1 MNAITKVLV
10 ALTLSA
16 LAGLAAVSFGGSH
29 AEPAPSAPAKC
40 TAVLAP
46 GESC

>member
-1 MNAITKVLV
+1 MNALTKIIA
-10 ALTLSA
+10 ALTISA
-16 LAGLAAVSFGGSH
+16 LAGLVAMSLSAN
-29 AEPAPSAPAKC
+29 AEPAPAPSKC

>member
-1 MNAITKVLV
+1 MNAITIVLV

-16 LAGLAAVSFGGSH
+16 LAGLAAVSIRPH